1 MEQHTIF
8 IDSRER
14 SSGTDSAFEV
24 TLRESVHL
32 QSHRLR
38 VDHCRVVDS
47 CCTTD
52 LGKDVYYKA
61 GSGGLQYFA
70 LPEQAYTGPRLA
82 VALQTATGRTTTSLR
97 ARTVLQGRR
106 TRRRRRDFM
115 GRGLRSRHRR

>member
-38 VDHCRVVDS
+38 VDHCRFVDS
-47 CCTTD
+47 FFTTD
-52 LGKDVYYKA
+52 LGKYVYYKD
-61 GSGGLQYFA
+61 GSVACSTLRCLSRPTLDPVWQVPSKQQLG
-70 LPEQAYTGPRLA
+70 EQRHT
-82 VALQTATGRTTTSLR
+82 QTK
-97 ARTVLQGRR
+97 R
-106 TRRRRRDFM
+106 TR
-115 GRGLRSRHRR
+115 SRK